1 MRAAR
6 TAHRAAH
13 RAAHHGARR
22 ATGAV
27 VLATILALLAA
38 CTDGATHERP
48 VPTTITT
55 TTAPTPSPTPEPTPT
70 PTSVSGLDFS
80 DIDLTVPPPRPA
92 ALDEGPSPEAA
103 DAIARYFMLLF
114 PYMYVTHDLDA
125 FEALSHPTCDFCSSS
140 LDDAR
145 RFIKEGIT
153 TEHGAITIHDTAVE
167 TIDIGYYIV
176 SMTYSQDWSRE
187 TGREGE
193 AVSEDDGVD
202 HFASR
207 VHVAYLDGEWK
218 IAGVVRGDSTT

>member
-6 TAHRAAH
+6 TAHRAT
-13 RAAHHGARR
+13 HHGARR

-27 VLATILALLAA
+27 VIATTVALLAA

-55 TTAPTPSPTPEPTPT
+55 TSAPSPTPSPTPESTPT

-114 PYMYVTHDLDA
+114 PYMYVTHDTSE
-125 FEALSHPTCDFCSSS
+125 FKTLSHPTCAFCQAS
-140 LDDAR
+140 LDLVQG
-145 RFIKEGIT
+145 FIDDDVT
-153 TEHGAITIHDTAVE
+153 TERGAHIVHNTSVKTISEQYFVVTM
-167 TIDIGYYIV
+167 TV
-176 SMTYSQDWSRE
+176 SEDWSRE
-187 TGREGE
+187 TGPSGEVISEGDGADH
-193 AVSEDDGVD
+193 AVLEVDVYNEDGI
-202 HFASR
+202 
-207 VHVAYLDGEWK
+207 WT
-218 IAGVVRGDSTT
+218 IAAVTHP

>member
-13 RAAHHGARR
+13 RATHHGARR

-55 TTAPTPSPTPEPTPT
+55 TAQSPTPSPTPEPTPV
-70 PTSVSGLDFS
+70 PTSASGLDFS

-125 FEALSHPTCDFCSSS
+125 FDALSHSTCEYCQTH
-140 LDDAR
+140 LETVR
-145 RFIKEGIT
+145 QY
-153 TEHGAITIHDTAVE
+153 IHDDVQTERGAFIIGDTSVE
-167 TIDIGYYIV
+167 TFADNYYIAT
-176 SMTYSQDWSRE
+176 MNYSQDWSQE
-187 TGREGE
+187 TDSDGSVVAESPGFDRFT
-193 AVSEDDGVD
+193 VRIHVVVEDG
-202 HFASR
+202 A
-207 VHVAYLDGEWK
+207 WK
-218 IAGVVRGDSTT
+218 IAGVSRPRS

>member
-13 RAAHHGARR
+13 RATHHGARR

-55 TTAPTPSPTPEPTPT
+55 TAQSPTPSPTPEPTPV
-70 PTSVSGLDFS
+70 PTSASGLDFS

-103 DAIARYFMLLF
+103 DAIARYFLLLF
-114 PYMYVTHDLDA
+114 SYMFATHDSSE
-125 FEALSHPTCDFCSSS
+125 FEALSHPTCAFCKES
-140 LDDAR
+140 LDILQG
-145 RFIKEGIT
+145 FVKNGIT
-153 TEHGAITIHDTAVE
+153 TERGAHIIHDTSVKE
-167 TIDIGYYIV
+167 ISERYFVVT
-176 SMTYSQDWSRE
+176 MTYSQDWSRE
-187 TGREGE
+187 TLPSGE
-193 AVSEDDGVD
+193 IVSESDGSDHVVRDFDVFDEDGVW
-202 HFASR
+202 A
-207 VHVAYLDGEWK
+207 
-218 IAGVVRGDSTT
+218 IAAVTSP